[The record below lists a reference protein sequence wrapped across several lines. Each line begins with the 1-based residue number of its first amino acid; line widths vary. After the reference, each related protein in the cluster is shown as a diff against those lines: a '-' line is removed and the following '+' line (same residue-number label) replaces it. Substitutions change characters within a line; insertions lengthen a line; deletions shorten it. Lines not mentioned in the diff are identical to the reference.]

1 MKLLSFLLLF
11 CLLILHS
18 RAQDSVKSYNQPQHF
33 SKAQLLAPALLGASG
48 LLLSGS
54 PKWQLAQWRNEN
66 FSDFHTKADD
76 ILAFSPIVIAYGL
89 DAFGLRSRNDFWNR
103 SAILCKGELMMLASV
118 YALKYSTHVPR
129 PDGSDDYSFPSGHT
143 AQAFMAATFLSQE
156 YKQQIVWM
164 PYAAY
169 TLAASVGALRIAN
182 NKHYISDVLVGAGLG
197 ILAQKVSY
205 WTHRYRWGRHVPKP
219 IFTF

>member
-1 MKLLSFLLLF
+1 MRLLSFLLLF
-11 CLLILHS
+11 YLLHLPV
-18 RAQDSVKSYNQPQHF
+18 RAQDSTRSYNRPLHL
-33 SKAQLLAPALLGASG
+33 SKAQLWAPVLLGASG

-54 PKWQLAQWRNEN
+54 TKWNLAQWRNEN
-66 FSDFHTKADD
+66 LPDFSTYADD
-76 ILAFSPIVIAYGL
+76 VLAFSPIVIAYGL
-89 DAFGLRSRNDFWNR
+89 DAFGLKSHNDFWNR
-103 SAILCKGELMMLASV
+103 SAILCKGELMMLGSV

-129 PDGSDDYSFPSGHT
+129 PDGSDIYSFPSGHT

-156 YKQQIVWM
+156 YKHKIVWM

-197 ILAQKVSY
+197 ILAQKVAY
-205 WTHRYRWGRHVPKP
+205 WTHQYRWGRHVPKP